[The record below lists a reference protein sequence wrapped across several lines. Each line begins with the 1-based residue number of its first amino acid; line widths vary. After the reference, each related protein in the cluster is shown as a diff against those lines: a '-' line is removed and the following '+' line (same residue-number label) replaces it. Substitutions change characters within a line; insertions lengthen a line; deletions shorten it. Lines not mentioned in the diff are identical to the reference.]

1 MSTSLGRWLGD
12 DIAAPMFLDVTSQ
25 CQGREFHCYTPPMP
39 RISEATIAEHRRRTE
54 TDLLDA
60 WGSLMSEHGYAD
72 ITLTLV
78 AEHAGVARN
87 TVYGYFADKEALL
100 LAYLDREVARFME
113 QASAAIR
120 AEESAADR
128 LRVLIELQ
136 TRYFAATAASGQ
148 ELAGVLNPHSFGQ
161 MSAAFTPLLDMI
173 TQIIRT
179 DGTTA
184 PSVRSTSTR
193 SRGWSSR
200 CLEPIVSRSPRA
212 QRPPS
217 RSARTS
223 SICCSMASPAVHKH
237 LHPQNNVTR
246 QEP

>member
-173 TQIIRT
+173 TQIIQ
-179 DGTTA
+179 DGQDDGSFREIDVDRIARLVFALLGTYRVALAAGSTTA
-184 PSVRSTSTR
+184 EQVSENILDLLLHGIA
-193 SRGWSSR
+193 RG
-200 CLEPIVSRSPRA
+200 PQAP
-212 QRPPS
+212 
-217 RSARTS
+217 T
-223 SICCSMASPAVHKH
+223 PA
-237 LHPQNNVTR
+237 
-246 QEP
+246 E

>member
-1 MSTSLGRWLGD
+1 
-12 DIAAPMFLDVTSQ
+12 
-25 CQGREFHCYTPPMP
+25 MP
-39 RISEATIAEHRRRTE
+39 RISEATIAEHRCRTE

-113 QASAAIR
+113 QASAAVR

-173 TQIIRT
+173 TQIIR
-179 DGTTA
+179 DGRDDGSFREIDVDQIARLVFALLGTYRVALAAGSTTA
-184 PSVRSTSTR
+184 EQVSENILDLLLHGIA
-193 SRGWSSR
+193 RG
-200 CLEPIVSRSPRA
+200 PQAP
-212 QRPPS
+212 
-217 RSARTS
+217 T
-223 SICCSMASPAVHKH
+223 PA
-237 LHPQNNVTR
+237 
-246 QEP
+246 E